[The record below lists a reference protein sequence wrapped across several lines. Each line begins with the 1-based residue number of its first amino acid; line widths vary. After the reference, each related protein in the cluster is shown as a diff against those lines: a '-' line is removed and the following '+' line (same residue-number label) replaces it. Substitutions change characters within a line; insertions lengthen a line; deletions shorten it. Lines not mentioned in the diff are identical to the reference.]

1 MKNTKLTLAVAAL
14 LASSSAFAVVTYPLA
29 NQNLKTTPLTVP
41 TENIMYVT
49 GATAQT
55 KGIGIS
61 AAKICATGSGTTPT
75 FISLTDG
82 AATPATVAWKCQA
95 DANATFTGMPG
106 VTGPWIVEKNEG
118 GSSDA
123 WKVRTGGTVAQ
134 LTLAD
139 CTLSNATTGTCT
151 ATATQQEH
159 LGFSDV
165 SSKIFAAK
173 KISPFN
179 AAVTA
184 NQTYVTDISLG
195 ASQGF
200 GVIVSD
206 NLYKLMQ
213 TDQGVGA
220 GRPSISRAQYAS
232 IITQSSGVMST
243 LLPNATSYTR
253 GTVYIA
259 RRSGGSGTTNAGE
272 VYFLNN
278 PCSSG
283 TSAVSGQLVSIAG
296 NADGNGSY
304 QFSDEGNTIKY
315 KQEGSST
322 AVITEATNAVT
333 VVSPPSA
340 TYAIGVVSLENA
352 EPANSTTWHYLSIDG
367 VSPVAGTALQKSN
380 MLNGSYDFF
389 FETYL
394 VKNTTS
400 TGTYALSSALRDN
413 INDFASAMVK
423 DYGNGANL
431 TTSYGLF
438 SDPNAAVDTNFAGD
452 SGHFSRS
459 GNECQIPVKLW

>member
-1 MKNTKLTLAVAAL
+1 MHNTKMILAVATIF
-14 LASSSAFAVVTYPLA
+14 ASTSAFAVVNYPLA
-29 NQNLKTTPLTVP
+29 SQNLKTTPLTVP

-82 AATPATVAWKCQA
+82 AAAPATVAWKCQA
-95 DANATFTGMPG
+95 DANATFTAMPG
-106 VTGPWIVEKNEG
+106 VTGPWIVQKNEG

-123 WKVRTGGTVAQ
+123 WKVRSGGTVAQ

-151 ATATQQEH
+151 ATSTQQEH

-165 SSKIFAAK
+165 SSKIFKAK
-173 KISPFN
+173 NISPFN
-179 AAVTA
+179 AATA
-184 NQTYVTDISLG
+184 TNQSYVTDISLG
-195 ASQGF
+195 AGQGF

-213 TDQGVGA
+213 ADQGVGS

-232 IITQSSGVMST
+232 IITSSSGVMST
-243 LLPNATSYTR
+243 LLQNPSTSYTK
-253 GTVYIA
+253 GTLYIA
-259 RRSGGSGTTNAGE
+259 RRSSGSGTTQAGE
-272 VYFLNN
+272 IYFLNN

-296 NADGNGSY
+296 NSNGDGIY
-304 QFSDEGNTIKY
+304 AISDEGNTIKY
-315 KQEGSST
+315 KQESSSGN
-322 AVITEATNAVT
+322 VILEATNAT
-333 VVSPPSA
+333 GN

-352 EPANSTTWHYLSIDG
+352 EPANSTTWHFLSIDG
-367 VSPVAGTALQKSN
+367 VSPVAGASAYQKSN
-380 MLNGSYDFF
+380 MLNGTYDFM

-394 VKNTTS
+394 TKNTTLA
-400 TGTYALSSALRDN
+400 GTNALSSALRVN
-413 INDFASAMVK
+413 INDFATALVG

-438 SDPNAAVDTNFAGD
+438 TDPNAASDPTIGD
-452 SGHFSRS
+452 VSHYSRN
-459 GNECQIPVKLW
+459 GNECKIPLKLW